1 MTKAFLSKPLIFF
14 LKKTVLAVLD
24 RLVEPHWP
32 HLPEKFEEIQLGEIS
47 ERIER
52 ACKSVLDDP
61 LNYAFFY
68 HVLDADEQGR
78 QPKIDGET
86 ANERF
91 DKKSISCL
99 RYIADSEDKVE
110 CVTFNY

>member
-86 ANERF
+86 VNERF

-110 CVTFNY
+110 YVTFNY